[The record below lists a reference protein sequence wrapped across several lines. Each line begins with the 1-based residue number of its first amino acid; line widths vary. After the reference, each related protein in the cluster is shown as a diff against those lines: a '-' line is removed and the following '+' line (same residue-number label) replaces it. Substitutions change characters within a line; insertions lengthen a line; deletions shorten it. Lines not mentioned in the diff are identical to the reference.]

1 MTDEAARRAEE
12 DPIKTAAQCL
22 ANKIMALR
30 EQRCDTHRHYLCD
43 LCGERWIEE
52 FTSAAVAQA
61 VREEVEGLRKLA
73 ALDAETM
80 ERYAA
85 EVEGL
90 QTATYRY
97 QQDRLEWDHQFE
109 TLTAEI
115 ERLRALLLTTHPDA
129 HGHEDWLHCAVC
141 AALAADVRRD
151 G

>member
-52 FTSAAVAQA
+52 FTLAAMTQA

-85 EVEGL
+85 EVERL
-90 QTATYRY
+90 KRCVAHAAYRNHIS
-97 QQDRLEWDHQFE
+97 DGCDGCREV
-109 TLTAEI
+109 A
-115 ERLRALLLTTHPDA
+115 
-129 HGHEDWLHCAVC
+129 
-141 AALAADVRRD
+141 AALRREEERPHA
-151 G
+151 